1 MLILFH
7 FAQNVF
13 NKDLLE
19 TKKKSVCV
27 ETVIASGFGRTT
39 NKLTLYHPINL
50 VIRRL
55 TSLLL
60 GKQSSI
66 SWISGRVH
74 PAFCTVNEFDTTH
87 SMLHVTRYKI
97 LNLQNEIS
105 YLIDEGMSHREV
117 DFSLSANLQTN
128 SRSRFS

>member
-1 MLILFH
+1 M
-7 FAQNVF
+7 
-13 NKDLLE
+13 
-19 TKKKSVCV
+19 CV

-39 NKLTLYHPINL
+39 NKLITLYHPINL

-66 SWISGRVH
+66 SWIFGRVH
-74 PAFCTVNEFDTTH
+74 PAFCTVKEFDTTR
-87 SMLHVTRYKI
+87 SMLHVTHYKI

-105 YLIDEGMSHREV
+105 CLIDEGMSHREV
-117 DFSLSANLQTN
+117 DFSLC
-128 SRSRFS
+128 